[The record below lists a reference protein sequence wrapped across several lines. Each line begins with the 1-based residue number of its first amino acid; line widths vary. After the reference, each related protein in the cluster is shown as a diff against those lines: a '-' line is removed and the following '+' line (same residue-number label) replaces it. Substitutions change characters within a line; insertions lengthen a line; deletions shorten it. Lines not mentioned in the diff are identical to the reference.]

1 MEKSC
6 GVVLFNSDK
15 FLLLQHINEDS
26 RVDGH
31 WDFPKGHVELG
42 EEEIDTA
49 LRELKEETEIEDVDI
64 IPSFKQFINYNISKD
79 TLSVSKKVIFFLAE
93 TKVWDVSLSS
103 EHQNFVWLNFEEAIE
118 RLTYDNAKNILKEA
132 HIFISKM
139 NV

>member
-15 FLLLQHINEDS
+15 FLLLHHNNEDS

-49 LRELKEETEIEDVDI
+49 LRELKEETDIEDVDI

-139 NV
+139 KV

>member
-49 LRELKEETEIEDVDI
+49 LRELKEETKIEDVDI

-118 RLTYDNAKNILKEA
+118 TLTYDNAKNILKEA

>member
-31 WDFPKGHVELG
+31 WDFPKGHVELD

-49 LRELKEETEIEDVDI
+49 LRELKEETKIEDVDI
-64 IPSFKQFINYNISKD
+64 IPNFKQFINYNISKD

-118 RLTYDNAKNILKEA
+118 TLTYDNAKNILKEA

>member
-15 FLLLQHINEDS
+15 FLLLHHNNEDS

-103 EHQNFVWLNFEEAIE
+103 EHQNFVWLNFEEAI
-118 RLTYDNAKNILKEA
+118 ILRQYLGSLSVLV
-132 HIFISKM
+132 INQI
-139 NV
+139 

>member
-15 FLLLQHINEDS
+15 FLLLQHNNEDS
-26 RVDGH
+26 GVDGH
-31 WDFPKGHVELG
+31 WDFPKGHVEYG

-49 LRELKEETEIEDVDI
+49 LRELKEETNIEDVNI
-64 IPSFKQFINYNISKD
+64 IPSFKQFINYKVD
-79 TLSVSKKVIFFLAE
+79 KGTLSVSKKVIFFLAE

-103 EHQNFVWLNFEEAIE
+103 EHQNFIWLNFEEAIE

-132 HIFISKM
+132 HIFTSKM

>member
-15 FLLLQHINEDS
+15 FLLLQHINEYS

-31 WDFPKGHVELG
+31 WDFPKGHVELD

-103 EHQNFVWLNFEEAIE
+103 EHQNYVWLNFEEAVE

>member
-1 MEKSC
+1 MEKSS

-49 LRELKEETEIEDVDI
+49 LRELKEETKIEDVDI

-132 HIFISKM
+132 HIFTSKM

>member
-15 FLLLQHINEDS
+15 FLLLQHNNEDS
-26 RVDGH
+26 RADGH
-31 WDFPKGHVELG
+31 WDFPKGHVESG

-49 LRELKEETEIEDVDI
+49 LRELKEETNIEDVNI
-64 IPSFKQFINYNISKD
+64 IPSFKQFINYKIDKG
-79 TLSVSKKVIFFLAE
+79 TLSVSKRVIFFLAE

-103 EHQNFVWLNFEEAIE
+103 EHQNFIWLNFEEAIE
-118 RLTYDNAKNILKEA
+118 RLTYDNAKNILKKA
-132 HIFISKM
+132 HIFTSNM

>member
-15 FLLLQHINEDS
+15 FLLLKHINEDS

-49 LRELKEETEIEDVDI
+49 LRELKEETKIEDVDI

-93 TKVWDVSLSS
+93 TKVWDVFLSS

>member
-15 FLLLQHINEDS
+15 FLLLHHNNEDS

-103 EHQNFVWLNFEEAIE
+103 ELQNFVWLNFEEAIE

-139 NV
+139 KV

>member
-49 LRELKEETEIEDVDI
+49 LRELKEETDIEDVDI
-64 IPSFKQFINYNISKD
+64 IPSLKQFINYNISKD

-103 EHQNFVWLNFEEAIE
+103 EHQNFVWLNFEEAVE

>member
-15 FLLLQHINEDS
+15 FLLLQHNNEDS
-26 RVDGH
+26 GADGH
-31 WDFPKGHVELG
+31 WDFSKGHVESG

-49 LRELKEETEIEDVDI
+49 LRELKEETNIEDVNI
-64 IPSFKQFINYNISKD
+64 IPSFKKFINYKIDKG

-103 EHQNFVWLNFEEAIE
+103 EHQNFIWLNFEEAIE

-132 HIFISKM
+132 HIFTSNM

>member
-49 LRELKEETEIEDVDI
+49 LRELKEETKIEDVDI

>member
-15 FLLLQHINEDS
+15 FLLLQHNNEDS

-31 WDFPKGHVELG
+31 WDFPKGHVEPG

-103 EHQNFVWLNFEEAIE
+103 EHQNFVWLDFEEAIE

>member
-26 RVDGH
+26 GVGGH

-49 LRELKEETEIEDVDI
+49 LRELKEETDIEDVDI
-64 IPSFKQFINYNISKD
+64 IPSFKQFISYNISKG

-103 EHQNFVWLNFEEAIE
+103 EHQNFIWLNFEEAIE

>member
-49 LRELKEETEIEDVDI
+49 LRELKEETDIEDVDI

-103 EHQNFVWLNFEEAIE
+103 EHQNFVWLNFEEAVE

>member
-49 LRELKEETEIEDVDI
+49 LRELKEETKIEDVDI

-103 EHQNFVWLNFEEAIE
+103 EHQNFVWLNFEEAVE

>member
-49 LRELKEETEIEDVDI
+49 LRELKEETKIEDVDI

-103 EHQNFVWLNFEEAIE
+103 EHQNFVWLDFEEAIE

>member
-15 FLLLQHINEDS
+15 FLLLQHNNEDS
-26 RVDGH
+26 GADGH
-31 WDFPKGHVELG
+31 WDFPKGHVESG

-49 LRELKEETEIEDVDI
+49 LRELKEETNIEDVNI
-64 IPSFKQFINYNISKD
+64 IPSFKQFINYKIDKG

-103 EHQNFVWLNFEEAIE
+103 EHQNFIWLNFEEAIE
-118 RLTYDNAKNILKEA
+118 RLTYDNAKNILKDA
-132 HIFISKM
+132 HIFTSKM

>member
-49 LRELKEETEIEDVDI
+49 LRELKEETKIEDVDI
-64 IPSFKQFINYNISKD
+64 IPNFKQFINYNISKD